1 MHLQLW
7 APKIACNNLSVAD
20 VRTLTPSLRAAHDK
34 ALAAGMTVPT
44 SVSNSLLRL
53 EGAAGA
59 LDGATVEEST
69 AAPEVSVARVALAS
83 AWRGVFGQLELWE
96 KIDRPSGAT
105 AAATLR
111 GKVFP
116 RSKPLAF
123 LTGKTRAVWLRSGEL
138 LDLFRAHGGVRLFE
152 SRASAAAY
160 QQLLDAH
167 EACRRAIGLSG
178 SLRPARIRVNQR
190 DVLQEVVPALTDYVT
205 RVHTITCPSCPGTED
220 ITAKLLAPLAA
231 VAPVRLGGTGGK
243 NAKKTD
249 APADGKAT
257 TPRAA
262 KKKVSAPKDAVAAPT
277 EAEKLADAPIA
288 AANDAAPQAIAS

>member
-123 LTGKTRAVWLRSGEL
+123 LTGKTRAVWLRSG
-138 LDLFRAHGGVRLFE
+138 LFE